1 MWIFNMNIRRIHKY
15 ITKQRYQLKKS
26 PNIYIYDIDIDIGPS
41 T

>member
-26 PNIYIYDIDIDIGPS
+26 PNIIYIYMI
-41 T
+41 